1 MEIDEEDSE
10 SPMNMDDERNIQAED
25 LLSEPLP
32 PINRSEPWHSQFPT
46 SWLPIITRDISRQ
59 RRQVNLANVCE

>member
-10 SPMNMDDERNIQAED
+10 SPMNVEEERNIQAED
-25 LLSEPLP
+25 LLNEPLP
-32 PINRSEPWHSQFPT
+32 TINRSEPWHSQFPT

-59 RRQVNLANVCE
+59 RRQVIL